1 MEATNMDI
9 EKSYKRNKTYEYTF
23 SEKEIAT
30 LKEVYGQ
37 MSIQELLDKR
47 EATAKVV
54 FEAVEKYQDDVLEPF
69 LLMKF
74 IDEMFAD
81 RLDEIDGKMVSK
93 GGNIELSPLAEKTT
107 VNLADAPLLALD
119 IARDYPQLIAVSKE
133 GIAKELK
140 ANPTDERL
148 RGLAKEFDALYEE
161 GKKRAL
167 RKKSVSILDR
177 ITASKQLKAII
188 AKAEEW
194 KTLLYGGN

>member
-1 MEATNMDI
+1 MDI

-54 FEAVEKYQDDVLEPF
+54 FEAVEKYQDDVLDPF

-81 RLDEIDGKMVSK
+81 RVDEIDGKMVSK
-93 GGNIELSPLAEKTT
+93 DGNIELSPLAEKTT

>member
-1 MEATNMDI
+1 MDI

-30 LKEVYGQ
+30 LKEVYGK

-93 GGNIELSPLAEKTT
+93 DGNIELSPLAEKTT

>member
-1 MEATNMDI
+1 MDI

-30 LKEVYGQ
+30 LREVYGQ

-74 IDEMFAD
+74 IDEMFED

-93 GGNIELSPLAEKTT
+93 DGYIELAPIKERTT

-161 GKKRAL
+161 GQRRAL

>member
-1 MEATNMDI
+1 MDI
-9 EKSYKRNKTYEYTF
+9 EKSYKRNKTFEYTF

-54 FEAVEKYQDDVLEPF
+54 FEAVEKYQDDILEPF

-93 GGNIELSPLAEKTT
+93 DGYIELAPIKERTT

-161 GKKRAL
+161 GQRRAL

-177 ITASKQLKAII
+177 ITASKQLKAIS

>member
-30 LKEVYGQ
+30 LREVYGQ

-74 IDEMFAD
+74 IDEMFED

-93 GGNIELSPLAEKTT
+93 DGYIELAPIKERTT

-161 GKKRAL
+161 GQRRAL

>member
-1 MEATNMDI
+1 MDI

-30 LKEVYGQ
+30 LKEVYGK

-93 GGNIELSPLAEKTT
+93 NGNIELSPLAEKTT

>member
-1 MEATNMDI
+1 MDI

-93 GGNIELSPLAEKTT
+93 DGNIELSPLAEKTT

-140 ANPTDERL
+140 ANPTDEHL

>member
-93 GGNIELSPLAEKTT
+93 NGNIELSPLAEKTT

>member
-1 MEATNMDI
+1 MDI

-30 LKEVYGQ
+30 LREVYGQ

-93 GGNIELSPLAEKTT
+93 DGYIELAPIKERTT

-161 GKKRAL
+161 GQRRAL

>member
-1 MEATNMDI
+1 MDI

-37 MSIQELLDKR
+37 MSIQDLLDKR

>member
-1 MEATNMDI
+1 MDI

-54 FEAVEKYQDDVLEPF
+54 FKAVEKHQDDVLEPF

-81 RLDEIDGKMVSK
+81 RVDEIDGKMVSK
-93 GGNIELSPLAEKTT
+93 DGNIELSPLAEKTI

-167 RKKSVSILDR
+167 RKKSVSNLDR

>member
-23 SEKEIAT
+23 SEKEVAT
-30 LKEVYGQ
+30 LREVYGQ

-74 IDEMFAD
+74 IDEMFAE

-93 GGNIELSPLAEKTT
+93 DGYIELSPLAEKTT

>member
-1 MEATNMDI
+1 MDI

-93 GGNIELSPLAEKTT
+93 DGNIELSPLAEKTT

-140 ANPTDERL
+140 ANPSDERL

>member
-1 MEATNMDI
+1 MDI

-93 GGNIELSPLAEKTT
+93 NGNIELSPLAEKTT

>member
-1 MEATNMDI
+1 MDI

-37 MSIQELLDKR
+37 MTIQELLDKR

-93 GGNIELSPLAEKTT
+93 DGYIELSPLAEKTT

>member
-1 MEATNMDI
+1 MDI
-9 EKSYKRNKTYEYTF
+9 EKSYKKNKTYEYTF

-30 LKEVYGQ
+30 LKEVYGK

-93 GGNIELSPLAEKTT
+93 NGNIELSPLAEKTT

>member
-1 MEATNMDI
+1 MDI

>member
-1 MEATNMDI
+1 MDI

-30 LKEVYGQ
+30 LREVYGQ

-93 GGNIELSPLAEKTT
+93 NGNIELSPLAEKTT

>member
-1 MEATNMDI
+1 MDI

-30 LKEVYGQ
+30 LREVYGQ

-74 IDEMFAD
+74 IDEMFAE

-140 ANPTDERL
+140 ANPSDERL

>member
-1 MEATNMDI
+1 MDI

-54 FEAVEKYQDDVLEPF
+54 FKAVEKHQDDVLEPF

-81 RLDEIDGKMVSK
+81 RVDEIDGKMVSK
-93 GGNIELSPLAEKTT
+93 DGNIELSPLAEKTT

>member
-1 MEATNMDI
+1 MEATHMDI

-93 GGNIELSPLAEKTT
+93 NGNIELSPLAEKTT

>member
-1 MEATNMDI
+1 MDI

-93 GGNIELSPLAEKTT
+93 DGYIELSPLAEKTT

>member
-1 MEATNMDI
+1 MEI

-107 VNLADAPLLALD
+107 VNLAEAPLLALD

-140 ANPTDERL
+140 ANPSDERL

>member
-1 MEATNMDI
+1 MDI

-93 GGNIELSPLAEKTT
+93 DGNIELSPLAEKTT

>member
-1 MEATNMDI
+1 MDI

-93 GGNIELSPLAEKTT
+93 NGNIELSPLAEKTT

-140 ANPTDERL
+140 ANPTDEHL

>member
-1 MEATNMDI
+1 MDI

-54 FEAVEKYQDDVLEPF
+54 FEAVEKYQDEVLEPF

-93 GGNIELSPLAEKTT
+93 NGNIELSPLAEKTT

>member
-1 MEATNMDI
+1 MDI
-9 EKSYKRNKTYEYTF
+9 EKSYKRNKTFEYTF

-81 RLDEIDGKMVSK
+81 RLDEIVGKMVSK
-93 GGNIELSPLAEKTT
+93 DGYIELTPIKERTT

-161 GKKRAL
+161 GQRRAL

>member
-1 MEATNMDI
+1 MEATHMDI

>member
-1 MEATNMDI
+1 MDI
-9 EKSYKRNKTYEYTF
+9 EKSYKRNKTFEYTF

-93 GGNIELSPLAEKTT
+93 DGYIELTPIKERTT

-161 GKKRAL
+161 GQRRAL

>member
-1 MEATNMDI
+1 MDI
-9 EKSYKRNKTYEYTF
+9 EKSYKRNKTVEYTC

-93 GGNIELSPLAEKTT
+93 DGYIELTPIKERTT

-119 IARDYPQLIAVSKE
+119 IARDFLVYFVNRKICFV
-133 GIAKELK
+133 
-140 ANPTDERL
+140 ER
-148 RGLAKEFDALYEE
+148 
-161 GKKRAL
+161 
-167 RKKSVSILDR
+167 
-177 ITASKQLKAII
+177 
-188 AKAEEW
+188 
-194 KTLLYGGN
+194 